1 MLDANALDAHALD
14 RAEAGARATCDSLTL
29 VGGGL
34 QNALITLALLHEHPE
49 ARVCL
54 IERENHFGGNHTWCF
69 HEGDATASALPWLS
83 LLVVKRWAAY
93 DVAFPGLKRR
103 VHQRYSAISSER
115 LERVLRARL
124 LSAPHA
130 RVVQQ
135 EVTHVEPG
143 RVHFASGDTCSAG
156 YIIDARGP
164 RLRPNGE
171 RRVQKFVGLEL
182 EVSPHTVPPVP
193 MLMDAC
199 VPQRDGF
206 RFFYVLPLADNRVLV
221 EDTYYSD
228 DAQLDREGLKAG
240 ILDYARARGLQ
251 VQAVLREE
259 HGVLPLP
266 IHQDE
271 STDVQGVLEA
281 GYRGGFFHPTTGYS
295 LPCALRVA
303 AHVARSFP
311 TGVAGPE
318 LEALIAR
325 HRSQARYCLWLNR
338 LLFGAFAPESRFS
351 VLERFYRLP
360 EDTIRN
366 FYALDMSAVDRA
378 RIICGRPPAGFS
390 AWRLYQSLGQPT

>member
-1 MLDANALDAHALD
+1 MLAANALDSRASDRGAPGAL
-14 RAEAGARATCDSLTL
+14 ASCDCLTL

-34 QNALITLALLHEHPE
+34 QNALIALALLHEQPE

-69 HEGDATASALPWLS
+69 HEGDATTSALPWLS
-83 LLVVKRWAAY
+83 PLVVKRWAAY

-103 VHQRYSAISSER
+103 VQQRYSAISSER
-115 LERVLRARL
+115 LERVLREKL
-124 LSAPHA
+124 LGAPNAHI
-130 RVVQQ
+130 VQQ
-135 EVTHVEPG
+135 EVTQVEPG
-143 RVHFASGDTCSAG
+143 RVHLASGDTRQAG
-156 YIIDARGP
+156 FIIDSRGP
-164 RLRPNGE
+164 RLDAKGE
-171 RRVQKFVGLEL
+171 RHVQKFVGLEL
-182 EVSPHTVPPVP
+182 EVSPHTVPQVP

-228 DAQLDREGLKAG
+228 DARLDREGLKAG
-240 ILDYARARGLQ
+240 ILDYANGRGLQ

-266 IHQDE
+266 IRQSE
-271 STDVQGVLEA
+271 SVHVRGVLEA

-303 AHVARSFP
+303 AHVARSSSA
-311 TGVAGPE
+311 GIAGPE

-338 LLFGAFAPESRFS
+338 MLFGAFAPEGRFT

-378 RIICGRPPAGFS
+378 RIVCGRPPAGFS